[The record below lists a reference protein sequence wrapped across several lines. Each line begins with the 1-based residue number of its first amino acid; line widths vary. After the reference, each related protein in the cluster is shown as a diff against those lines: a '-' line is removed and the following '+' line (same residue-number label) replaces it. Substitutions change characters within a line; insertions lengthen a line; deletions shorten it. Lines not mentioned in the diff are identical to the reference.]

1 MLKKKKKRILCS
13 AGMWPH
19 TSVFFSSSFLNEL
32 EYPVRSE
39 WSAHKVTQ
47 EELLQ
52 SCQLF
57 WLYQIIQSKVGGVY
71 RSAQEAKTEF
81 HWLGGLNSR
90 NAFSHSSGGW
100 KSQAKVQHSWIL
112 VRIFFLACRW
122 LACHCVSS
130 YKGTC
135 PIMRAPPSLTLCK
148 PKSPPE
154 VPHITS
160 NIIMLKIRTS
170 TFELWGTWTFS
181 PSKGLCS
188 TGTSTEHSVMAYTGK
203 EPKKVMHRHMCLC
216 ICITDSLCC
225 MPETWYL

>member
-1 MLKKKKKRILCS
+1 MLKKKKRILCS

-19 TSVFFSSSFLNEL
+19 TSVFFSSLFLNEL

-57 WLYQIIQSKVGGVY
+57 WLYQIIRNEVGGVY

-90 NAFSHSSGGW
+90 NAFSHSSGGR
-100 KSQAKVQHSWIL
+100 KSQAKVQHGWIL
-112 VRIFFLACRW
+112 ARIFFLACRW

-135 PIMRAPPSLTLCK
+135 PIMRAPPSWPCLNLSL
-148 PKSPPE
+148 PQRSHISPPISSCWKLGLQ
-154 VPHITS
+154 HS
-160 NIIMLKIRTS
+160 NCG
-170 TFELWGTWTFS
+170 EH
-181 PSKGLCS
+181 
-188 TGTSTEHSVMAYTGK
+188 EHSALQKGCVAQGHLLST
-203 EPKKVMHRHMCLC
+203 L
-216 ICITDSLCC
+216 
-225 MPETWYL
+225 